1 MLDNSGFGLEST
13 PFGIQVSLGRPGRK
27 MRYKT
32 IPVLSFLFFIPTLL
46 SFAYA
51 QPQIGEKPPGFIT
64 STLEGKRIALK
75 DYWEQQGKKVLVLSF
90 FATWCQ
96 PCKEDLKYLQKVQD
110 KNADKGLQV
119 VAVLTQDTSKE
130 DRVRGFMRELG
141 VTLSVLI
148 DEYGIIGKRYAVTAL
163 PCNFVVDKGG
173 VLKAKYFGYGE
184 DVKKRFEN
192 QLMGLLS
199 KP

>member
-1 MLDNSGFGLEST
+1 MKYKAIPIL
-13 PFGIQVSLGRPGRK
+13 ISL
-27 MRYKT
+27 
-32 IPVLSFLFFIPTLL
+32 LFSLTLL
-46 SFAYA
+46 SSVCA
-51 QPQIGEKPPGFIT
+51 QPQIGEKAPGFTT
-64 STLEGKRIALK
+64 SALDGKRIALK

-110 KNADKGLQV
+110 QHGDKGLQV

-130 DRVRGFMRELG
+130 DRMRQFMGELG

-163 PCNFVVDKGG
+163 PCNFVVDNDGI
-173 VLKAKYFGYGE
+173 LKAKYFGYGA
-184 DVKKRFEN
+184 DVKRHFEG
-192 QLMGLLS
+192 QLRTLLLN
-199 KP
+199 P

>member
-1 MLDNSGFGLEST
+1 MKYKAIPILIFLLFSLT
-13 PFGIQVSLGRPGRK
+13 P
-27 MRYKT
+27 
-32 IPVLSFLFFIPTLL
+32 L

-51 QPQIGEKPPGFIT
+51 QPQIGEKTPGFIT
-64 STLEGKRIALK
+64 STLDGKRIALK

-96 PCKEDLKYLQKVQD
+96 PCKEDLRYLQKVQ
-110 KNADKGLQV
+110 NQYGGKGLQV

-130 DRVRGFMRELG
+130 DRVRNFMGELG
-141 VTLSVLI
+141 VTLSILM

-173 VLKAKYFGYGE
+173 ILKAKYFGYSE
-184 DVKKRFEN
+184 DVKRHFEG
-192 QLMGLLS
+192 QLRNLLLN
-199 KP
+199 P

>member
-1 MLDNSGFGLEST
+1 
-13 PFGIQVSLGRPGRK
+13 
-27 MRYKT
+27 MRYNA
-32 IPVLSFLFFIPTLL
+32 IRILIFLLISPTFLPL
-46 SFAYA
+46 AYA
-51 QPQIGEKPPGFIT
+51 QPQIGEKTPGFIT
-64 STLEGKRIALK
+64 STLDGKRIVLK

-96 PCKEDLKYLQKVQD
+96 PCKEDLKYLQKVQEQHGG
-110 KNADKGLQV
+110 KGLQV

-130 DRVRGFMRELG
+130 DRVRNFMGELG
-141 VTLSVLI
+141 VTLSVLM

-163 PCNFVVDKGG
+163 PCNFVVDKDGI
-173 VLKAKYFGYGE
+173 LKARYFGYGE
-184 DVKKRFEN
+184 DIKKRFEN

>member
-1 MLDNSGFGLEST
+1 
-13 PFGIQVSLGRPGRK
+13 

-163 PCNFVVDKGG
+163 PCNFVVDKDGI
-173 VLKAKYFGYGE
+173 LKAKYFGYGA
-184 DVKKRFEN
+184 DVKRHFEG
-192 QLMGLLS
+192 QLRNLLLN
-199 KP
+199 P